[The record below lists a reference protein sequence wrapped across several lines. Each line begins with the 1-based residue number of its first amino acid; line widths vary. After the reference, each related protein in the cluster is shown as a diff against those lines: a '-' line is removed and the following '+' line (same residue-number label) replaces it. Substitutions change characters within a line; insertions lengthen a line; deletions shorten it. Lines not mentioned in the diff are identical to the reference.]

1 MAERGGAGG
10 GPGGAGGG
18 SGQRGSGVA
27 QSPQQPPPPQQ
38 QQPPQ
43 QPTPPKLA
51 QATSSSSS
59 TSAAAASSSSS
70 STSTSM
76 AVAVASGSAPP
87 GGPGPGRTPAP
98 VQMNLYATW
107 EVDRS
112 SSSCVPRLFSLTL
125 KKLVMLKEM
134 DKDLNSVVIAVKLQG
149 SKRILRSNEIVLPA
163 SGLVETELQLTFSLQ
178 YPHFL
183 KRDANKLQIMLQ
195 RRKRYKNRTILGYKT
210 LAVGLINMAEVMQHP
225 NEGALVLGLHSNVKD
240 VSVPVAEIKIYSL
253 SSQPIDHEGIKSKL
267 SDRSP
272 DIDNYSEEEEE
283 SFSSEQEG
291 SDDPLHG
298 QDLFYEDEDLRKVK
312 KTRRKLTSTS
322 AITRQPN
329 IKQKF
334 VALLKRFKV
343 SDEVG
348 FGLEHVSREQ
358 IREVEEDLDE
368 LYDSLEMYNP
378 SDSGPEME
386 ETESILSTPK
396 PKLKPFFE
404 GMSQSSSQTE
414 IGSLNSKGSL
424 GKDTTSPMELAALE
438 KVKSTW
444 IKNQDDSLT
453 ETDTLEI
460 TDQDMFGDASTSLV
474 VPEKVKTPMKS
485 SKTDL
490 QSSASPSKVEGVH
503 TPRQKRS
510 TPLKERQLS
519 KPLSERTNSSD
530 SERSPDLGHST
541 QIPRKVVYDQLNQIL
556 VSDAALP
563 ENVILVN
570 TTDWQGQ
577 YVAELLQDQRKPV
590 VCTCSTVEVQAV
602 LSALLTRIQ
611 RYCNCNS
618 SMPRPVKVAA
628 VGGQS
633 YLSSILRFFVK
644 SLANKTSDW
653 LGYMRFLIIPL
664 GSHPVAKYLGSVD
677 SKYSSSFLDSGWRDL
692 FSRSEPPVSEQLDVA
707 GRVMQYVNGA
717 ATTHQLPVA
726 EAMLTCRHKFP
737 DEDSYQKFIPF
748 IGVVKVGLVEDSP
761 STAGDGDD
769 SPVVSLTVP
778 STSPPSSSGLSR
790 DATATPPSSPSMSSA
805 LAIVG
810 SPNSPYGDVI
820 GLQVSR
826 LPHSGEAQ
834 LSGTMAMTVVTKEKN
849 KKVPTIFLSK
859 KPREKEVDSKSQV
872 IEGISRL
879 ICSAKQQ
886 QTMLRGARA
895 GRGGRARK
903 GLEREA
909 GNGPSL
915 GALGRWPE
923 QFSHRSSP
931 CHPQCPSMGSSGV
944 TSSSSSW
951 QPSGPPMSSTFQ
963 WDSSVAARP
972 PEALSPSH
980 FPSWHCHQPHRL
992 RAGGGQ
998 QARAQHPF
1006 PGTRVCLSL
1015 AQVPKDTGTGTP
1027 PLPSPP
1033 THPCAAPPHSCFS
1046 PSPSCSRPR
1055 A

>member
-1 MAERGGAGG
+1 MAERGAPGG
-10 GPGGAGGG
+10 GGVSG
-18 SGQRGSGVA
+18 GQRGPTAPSLLQAASNPSASSASPAPPNASG
-27 QSPQQPPPPQQ
+27 QPPPPSTAV
-38 QQPPQ
+38 QQPQQLLAPPPSAPPPQ
-43 QPTPPKLA
+43 PPALGPGGGSLA
-51 QATSSSSS
+51 PGGALGAPGSSAGG
-59 TSAAAASSSSS
+59 AAAA
-70 STSTSM
+70 
-76 AVAVASGSAPP
+76 AAA
-87 GGPGPGRTPAP
+87 GGRP

-112 SSSCVPRLFSLTL
+112 SPSCVPRLFSLTL
-125 KKLVMLKEM
+125 KKLIMLKEM

-149 SKRILRSNEIVLPA
+149 SKRILRSNEIVLPV

-225 NEGALVLGLHSNVKD
+225 SEGALVLGLHSNVKD

-253 SSQPIDHEGIKSKL
+253 SSQPIDHEGLKSKL

-298 QDLFYEDEDLRKVK
+298 QDLFYEEEDLRKVK
-312 KTRRKLTSTS
+312 KTRRKMTSAS
-322 AITRQPN
+322 AITRPN

-386 ETESILSTPK
+386 DTESILSTPK

-424 GKDTTSPMELAALE
+424 GKDATSPVEASIGDKM
-438 KVKSTW
+438 KPTRS
-444 IKNQDDSLT
+444 KNADDHVN
-453 ETDTLEI
+453 EADTLEGNG
-460 TDQDMFGDASTSLV
+460 QDTFGDSTATLV
-474 VPEKVKTPMKS
+474 IPDKVKTPMKT
-485 SKTDL
+485 SKGEL
-490 QSSASPSKVEGVH
+490 QSVASPSKMDSATH

-541 QIPRKVVYDQLNQIL
+541 QQIPRKIVYDQLNQIL

-563 ENVILVN
+563 ENIILVN
-570 TTDWQGQ
+570 TVDWQGQ
-577 YVAELLQDQRKPV
+577 YVADLLQDQKKPV
-590 VCTCSTVEVQAV
+590 VCTCSTIEVQAV
-602 LSALLTRIQ
+602 LSAILTRIQ

-618 SMPRPVKVAA
+618 SMPRPVKVVS

-633 YLSSILRFFVK
+633 YLSSILRFFMK
-644 SLANKTSDW
+644 QLANKTSDW
-653 LGYMRFLIIPL
+653 LGYMKFLIIPL
-664 GSHPVAKYLGSVD
+664 GSHPVAKYMGSVD
-677 SKYSSSFLDSGWRDL
+677 SRYSSMFLDATWREL
-692 FSRSEPPVSEQLDVA
+692 FGKSEPPMTEPFDVV
-707 GRVMQYVNGA
+707 GRIMQYVSGA
-717 ATTHQLPVA
+717 NVTHQLPVA
-726 EAMLTCRHKFP
+726 EAMLTCKHKFQ

-748 IGVVKVGLVEDSP
+748 IGVVKVGLIEDSP
-761 STAGDGDD
+761 AATGEGDD
-769 SPVVSLTVP
+769 SPIISLTVP
-778 STSPPSSSGLSR
+778 STSPPSTSGVSR
-790 DATATPPSSPSMSSA
+790 DVAATPPSSPSMTSG
-805 LAIVG
+805 LAVMG

-820 GLQVSR
+820 GLQVDYWLAQATEKKKEGEKKDATSKNTLKSVFRSVQVSR
-826 LPHSGEAQ
+826 LPNSGETQ

-859 KPREKEVDSKSQV
+859 KPKEREVDSKSQM
-872 IEGISRL
+872 IDGISRL

-886 QTMLRGARA
+886 QTMLKVSIDGVEWSDIKFFQLAA
-895 GRGGRARK
+895 Q
-903 GLEREA
+903 
-909 GNGPSL
+909 
-915 GALGRWPE
+915 WPT
-923 QFSHRSSP
+923 H
-931 CHPQCPSMGSSGV
+931 V
-944 TSSSSSW
+944 K
-951 QPSGPPMSSTFQ
+951 
-963 WDSSVAARP
+963 
-972 PEALSPSH
+972 H
-980 FPSWHCHQPHRL
+980 FPVGLFGSKP
-992 RAGGGQ
+992 A
-998 QARAQHPF
+998 
-1006 PGTRVCLSL
+1006 
-1015 AQVPKDTGTGTP
+1015 
-1027 PLPSPP
+1027 
-1033 THPCAAPPHSCFS
+1033 
-1046 PSPSCSRPR
+1046 
-1055 A
+1055 

>member
-27 QSPQQPPPPQQ
+27 QSPQQQPSQ
-38 QQPPQ
+38 QQPLPQ

-149 SKRILRSNEIVLPA
+149 SKRILRSNEIILPA

-178 YPHFL
+178 
-183 KRDANKLQIMLQ
+183 
-195 RRKRYKNRTILGYKT
+195 
-210 LAVGLINMAEVMQHP
+210 VMQHP

-453 ETDTLEI
+453 ETDTLRQEI
-460 TDQDMFGDASTSLV
+460 TDQDMFGDVSTSLV

-485 SKTDL
+485 SRTDL
-490 QSSASPSKVEGVH
+490 QGSASPRYSREEGSSKVEGTH

-590 VCTCSTVEVQAV
+590 VCTCSIVEVQAV

-628 VGGQS
+628 VGSQS

-644 SLANKTSDW
+644 SLASKTPDW

-677 SKYSSSFLDSGWRDL
+677 SRYSSTFLDSAWRDL
-692 FSRSEPPVSEQLDVA
+692 FSRSEPPVSEPLDVV
-707 GRVMQYVNGA
+707 GLVMQYVNGA

-820 GLQVSR
+820 GLQVDYWLGHPGERRREGDKRDASSKNTLKSVFRSVQVSR
-826 LPHSGEAQ
+826 LPHAGEAQ

-886 QTMLRGARA
+886 QTMLRVSIDGVEWSDIKFFQLAA
-895 GRGGRARK
+895 Q
-903 GLEREA
+903 
-909 GNGPSL
+909 
-915 GALGRWPE
+915 WPT
-923 QFSHRSSP
+923 H
-931 CHPQCPSMGSSGV
+931 V
-944 TSSSSSW
+944 K
-951 QPSGPPMSSTFQ
+951 
-963 WDSSVAARP
+963 
-972 PEALSPSH
+972 H
-980 FPSWHCHQPHRL
+980 FPVGL
-992 RAGGGQ
+992 
-998 QARAQHPF
+998 
-1006 PGTRVCLSL
+1006 
-1015 AQVPKDTGTGTP
+1015 
-1027 PLPSPP
+1027 
-1033 THPCAAPPHSCFS
+1033 FS
-1046 PSPSCSRPR
+1046 GSKTT
-1055 A
+1055 

>member
-27 QSPQQPPPPQQ
+27 QSPQQQPPQQ
-38 QQPPQ
+38 QPLPQ

-149 SKRILRSNEIVLPA
+149 SKRILRSNEIILPA

-178 YPHFL
+178 
-183 KRDANKLQIMLQ
+183 
-195 RRKRYKNRTILGYKT
+195 
-210 LAVGLINMAEVMQHP
+210 VMQHP

-460 TDQDMFGDASTSLV
+460 TDQDMFGDVSTSLV

-490 QSSASPSKVEGVH
+490 QGSASPSKVEGTH

-590 VCTCSTVEVQAV
+590 VCTCSIVEVQAV

-628 VGGQS
+628 VGSQS

-644 SLANKTSDW
+644 SLASKTPDW

-677 SKYSSSFLDSGWRDL
+677 SRYSSTFLDSAWRDL
-692 FSRSEPPVSEQLDVA
+692 FSRSEPPVSEPLDVV
-707 GRVMQYVNGA
+707 GRVMQYVSGA

-820 GLQVSR
+820 GLQVDYWLGHPGERRREGDKRDASSKNTLKSVFRSVQVSR
-826 LPHSGEAQ
+826 LPHAGEAQ

-886 QTMLRGARA
+886 QTMLRVSIDGVEWSDIKFFQLAA
-895 GRGGRARK
+895 Q
-903 GLEREA
+903 
-909 GNGPSL
+909 
-915 GALGRWPE
+915 WPT
-923 QFSHRSSP
+923 H
-931 CHPQCPSMGSSGV
+931 V
-944 TSSSSSW
+944 K
-951 QPSGPPMSSTFQ
+951 
-963 WDSSVAARP
+963 
-972 PEALSPSH
+972 H
-980 FPSWHCHQPHRL
+980 FPVGL
-992 RAGGGQ
+992 
-998 QARAQHPF
+998 
-1006 PGTRVCLSL
+1006 
-1015 AQVPKDTGTGTP
+1015 
-1027 PLPSPP
+1027 
-1033 THPCAAPPHSCFS
+1033 FS
-1046 PSPSCSRPR
+1046 GSKTT
-1055 A
+1055 

>member
-10 GPGGAGGG
+10 GPGVAGGG

-27 QSPQQPPPPQQ
+27 QSPQQQQPPQQ
-38 QQPPQ
+38 PTPQ

-51 QATSSSSS
+51 QATSSSSSS

-149 SKRILRSNEIVLPA
+149 SKRILRSNEIILPA

-312 KTRRKLTSTS
+312 KTRRKLTSAS

-438 KVKSTW
+438 KVKSAW

-460 TDQDMFGDASTSLV
+460 TDQDMFGDVSTSLV

-490 QSSASPSKVEGVH
+490 QGSASPSKMDGVH

-541 QIPRKVVYDQLNQIL
+541 
-556 VSDAALP
+556 
-563 ENVILVN
+563 
-570 TTDWQGQ
+570 Q

-644 SLANKTSDW
+644 SLASKTSDW

-677 SKYSSSFLDSGWRDL
+677 SRYGSTFLDSGWRDL
-692 FSRSEPPVSEQLDVA
+692 FSRSEPPVSEQLDVV

-717 ATTHQLPVA
+717 GVTHQLPVA

-790 DATATPPSSPSMSSA
+790 DTTATPPSSPSMSSA
-805 LAIVG
+805 LAVVG

-820 GLQVSR
+820 GLQVDYWLGHPGERRREGDKRDASSKNTLKSVFRSVQVSR
-826 LPHSGEAQ
+826 LPHGGEAQ

-886 QTMLRGARA
+886 QTMLRVSIDGVEWSDIKFFQLAA
-895 GRGGRARK
+895 Q
-903 GLEREA
+903 
-909 GNGPSL
+909 
-915 GALGRWPE
+915 WPT
-923 QFSHRSSP
+923 H
-931 CHPQCPSMGSSGV
+931 V
-944 TSSSSSW
+944 K
-951 QPSGPPMSSTFQ
+951 
-963 WDSSVAARP
+963 
-972 PEALSPSH
+972 H
-980 FPSWHCHQPHRL
+980 FPVGL
-992 RAGGGQ
+992 
-998 QARAQHPF
+998 
-1006 PGTRVCLSL
+1006 
-1015 AQVPKDTGTGTP
+1015 
-1027 PLPSPP
+1027 
-1033 THPCAAPPHSCFS
+1033 FS
-1046 PSPSCSRPR
+1046 GSK
-1055 A
+1055 AT